1 MRDNNR
7 TTTLTLLEHVTK
19 CLEFERRKHGKP
31 QDFVENHIKA
41 MNNYEFLV
49 ELSEALEAW
58 WEERNDSIV

>member
-41 MNNYEFLV
+41 MNNEVMHDL
-49 ELSEALEAW
+49 
-58 WEERNDSIV
+58 N